1 MVKDRLGNF
10 LVAGILVLFTASL
23 LLLGQFYWD
32 YQASVIL
39 FPRMAGTLVIIS
51 AIWLSVQAWVVP
63 ADVLIR
69 EGESIGESDDQRSS
83 LPKRLAW
90 MASVYPLGYI
100 FGLLLGLLLLTI
112 AYTSYHRL
120 PWWQRLL
127 AAAVVFGIVYI
138 GFYKLL
144 GVSLP
149 ISPFWMRG

>member
-1 MVKDRLGNF
+1 MKGRVGNL
-10 LVAGILVLFTASL
+10 LVAAILVLFTATM
-23 LLLGQFYWD
+23 LLLGAYYWD
-32 YQASVIL
+32 YQPNVIM
-39 FPRMAGTLVIIS
+39 FPRMAGVIVIIS
-51 AIWLSVQAWVVP
+51 AIWLSVRACVAPVE
-63 ADVLIR
+63 VLTK
-69 EGESIGESDDQRSS
+69 EGESIGESNDDRSS

-100 FGLLLGLLLLTI
+100 FGLILGLLLFTI

-127 AAAVVFGIVYI
+127 AAAVVFVVVYI

-149 ISPFWMRG
+149 ISPFWMRN